1 MSRSTPL
8 YLDNAATSWPKPAC
22 VGRAMSV
29 FLRQMGANPGRSG
42 HRMAVEAARVVYR
55 VREALAAWFG
65 ATDPLRVVFGMNAT
79 EGLNLALHGLLRPG
93 DHVVTTSMEH
103 NAVMRPL
110 RDLEAQGVR
119 LSIANCAPDG
129 TLQPAVV
136 QACLRPETRLIVMT
150 HASNVCGTLLPVA
163 QVGALARA
171 HGALLLVDAAQTAG
185 LYPLDMQR
193 DGVDLLAFT
202 GHKSLCGPT
211 GTGGLILGPRLDVNE
226 LRPLKQGG
234 TGSASEREKQP
245 DFAPD
250 RYESGTLNTVGLAGL
265 LAGLEWLK
273 GRGVDGLRAQE
284 RALCALLLEGLC
296 GIPGVQVYGPACAEC
311 RTATVAFNI
320 AGCSPSEVGQ
330 RLDEEFGILCRVGL
344 HCAPAAHRTL
354 GSFPIGSVR
363 FSLGARSSRAQVLCA
378 IRAVRMLAK
387 GLRP

>member
-1 MSRSTPL
+1 MG
-8 YLDNAATSWPKPAC
+8 N
-22 VGRAMSV
+22 

-55 VREALAAWFG
+55 AREALAAWFG

-79 EGLNLALHGLLRPG
+79 DGLNLALHGLLRPG

-110 RDLEAQGVR
+110 RDLEAQGVL
-119 LSIANCAPDG
+119 LSVAACAPDG
-129 TLQPAVV
+129 TLNPAAV

-185 LYPLDMQR
+185 LYPLDMER

-202 GHKSLCGPT
+202 GHKSLYGPT
-211 GTGGLILGPRLDVNE
+211 GTGGLILGPRLDLNE
-226 LRPLKQGG
+226 LRPIKQGG
-234 TGSASEREKQP
+234 TGSASEREQQP
-245 DFAPD
+245 DFVPD
-250 RYESGTLNTVGLAGL
+250 CYESGTLNAVGLAGL
-265 LAGLEWLK
+265 LAGMQWLQEHGLEE
-273 GRGVDGLRAQE
+273 LRAQE
-284 RALCALLLEGLC
+284 QDLCAQLLAGL
-296 GIPGVQVYGPACAEC
+296 GEIPGVEIYGPAQAE
-311 RTATVAFNI
+311 RQTATVAFNM
-320 AGCSPSEVGQ
+320 AGCSPAEVGQ

-354 GSFPIGSVR
+354 GSFPVGSVR
-363 FSLGARSSRAQVLCA
+363 FSLGAFTTRTQVQAVLG
-378 IRAVRMLAK
+378 AVRLLAK
-387 GLRP
+387 EVRL